1 MERTYTN
8 VIIILKEMI
17 CMSYIKRG
25 IEKIIKDIEKT
36 FPVIMLI
43 GPRQVGK
50 TTILKQIT
58 KNKKINYVTLDD
70 LKYRQQQSH
79 LL

>member
-1 MERTYTN
+1 
-8 VIIILKEMI
+8 
-17 CMSYIKRG
+17 MSYIKRG

-70 LKYRQQQSH
+70 LKYRQPQSH